1 LFCVAVLSS
10 GVWLREY
17 RWMKWLTAVGHV
29 RRLAEQCVEMAE
41 LPSRYQAVPVSALWA
56 VGDVLGTARDLDW
69 VKVAL
74 IVDLPVSE
82 VPWFCTPDGA
92 AQWSEATRLSKN
104 PVGAWW
110 RSAHAPIWNHR
121 IVRPVLIW
129 DRAGGVREESLAA
142 LRDGRGAELGQA
154 APTADEFAA
163 RMADELAVSR
173 TALVARTADYDAKRW
188 GRTRLEKI
196 ADPLFEAS
204 LGYLDVLE
212 AHPGM

>member
-1 LFCVAVLSS
+1 
-10 GVWLREY
+10 
-17 RWMKWLTAVGHV
+17 MKWLTAVGHV
-29 RRLAEQCVEMAE
+29 RRLAEQCAEMAE
-41 LPSRYQAVPVSALWA
+41 LPSRFQAVPVSALWA
-56 VGDVLGTARDLDW
+56 VGDVLGEACDLDW

-74 IVDLPVSE
+74 SVDLPVGE

-110 RSAHAPIWNHR
+110 RSAHAPVWNHR

-129 DRAGGVREESLAA
+129 DRAGGVREDALGA
-142 LRDGRGAELGQA
+142 LRDGRGADLGQG
-154 APTADEFAA
+154 APTAEEFAA

-173 TALVARTADYDAKRW
+173 AALVARTADYDAKRW

-212 AHPGM
+212 ALPAGRT

>member
-1 LFCVAVLSS
+1 
-10 GVWLREY
+10 
-17 RWMKWLTAVGHV
+17 MKWLTAVGHV
-29 RRLAEQCVEMAE
+29 RRLAEQCAEMAE
-41 LPSRYQAVPVSALWA
+41 LPSRFQAVPVSALWA
-56 VGDVLGTARDLDW
+56 VGDVLGEACDLDW

-74 IVDLPVSE
+74 SVDLPVGE

-104 PVGAWW
+104 PVGVWW
-110 RSAHAPIWNHR
+110 RSVHAPIWNHR
-121 IVRPVLIW
+121 IVCPVLIW
-129 DRAGGVREESLAA
+129 DRASGVREDALAA
-142 LRDGRGAELGQA
+142 LRDGRGAELVQA
-154 APTADEFAA
+154 RPTAEEFAG

-173 TALVARTADYDAKRW
+173 AALVARTADYDAKRW

-212 AHPGM
+212 ALPGR

>member
-1 LFCVAVLSS
+1 
-10 GVWLREY
+10 
-17 RWMKWLTAVGHV
+17 
-29 RRLAEQCVEMAE
+29 MAE

-82 VPWFCTPDGA
+82 VPWFCAPAGA
-92 AQWSEATRLSKN
+92 TQWSEATRLSKN

-129 DRAGGVREESLAA
+129 DRAGGVREDALAA
-142 LRDGRGAELGQA
+142 LRDGRGAKLGQA
-154 APTADEFAA
+154 APTAEEFAA

-173 TALVARTADYDAKRW
+173 AALVARTADYDAKRW